1 MVKLNGAWETKGYL
15 GPRIEIRGRKLIR
28 LWRGSPVLETTFT
41 KEKEEGR
48 LRLKLK
54 NTELRYAGS
63 DRSYA
68 TVKECWFADGAITLV
83 DDFPI
88 TGESTDVLYPTAN
101 SRYGNVTLM
110 DREMLPQLAGKWVSE
125 GTSTVLYFRG
135 GTMEFGYED
144 TAMHREEIAVVRN
157 NSDGEIRVIH
167 RDPSRDGVGWFGPL
181 SYRDGAL
188 HTYIPVC
195 DAPAKKLIFHK
206 A

>member
-1 MVKLNGAWETKGYL
+1 MVKLNGAWEPRGYL
-15 GPRIEIRGRKLIR
+15 GPRVEIQGRRFIR

-41 KEKEEGR
+41 TEKEEGK
-48 LRLKLK
+48 LRLLLK
-54 NTELRYAGS
+54 KTELSYAGS

-101 SRYGNVTLM
+101 SRYGNVTLA

-125 GTSTVLYFRG
+125 DNDSFLMIRKGLL
-135 GTMEFGYED
+135 EFGYED
-144 TAMHREEIAVVRN
+144 GPVHREEIAVVRSN
-157 NSDGEIRVIH
+157 TDGEVRIVH
-167 RDPSRDGVGWFGPL
+167 RDPSRDGVGMYGPL
-181 SYRDGAL
+181 RYEGGVLR
-188 HTYIPVC
+188 TYIPVC
-195 DAPAKKLIFHK
+195 DAPAVEIVFRK